1 MEKVIIG
8 TYARRD
14 EAGNFLPSV
23 PIYQELDD
31 KTQAKRDVVFDE
43 LGKLFYEKM
52 KAAGLVRRKYKKGVN
67 KNV

>member
-23 PIYQELDD
+23 PIYQELDER
-31 KTQAKRDVVFDE
+31 TQAKRDVVFDE
-43 LGKLFYEKM
+43 LGKIFFEKM
-52 KAAGLVRRKYKKGVN
+52 KAAGLVRYKYKKGGS